1 MSDPQ
6 LVRQQYSTSAN
17 LQARIGLHER
27 FSTNPQP
34 WPRWVFDQFDLPAGA
49 RVLEL
54 GGGTGALWQ
63 ENLDRLPAGWLVT
76 LSDMSVAMLDQ
87 SRAALLAS
95 GKFSFER
102 VDAQAIPF
110 ADESFDAV
118 VANHMLYHV
127 ADRPR
132 ALAEIRRVLRPGG
145 RLYAATNGGGHM
157 RDLKQLMQ
165 EFAPG
170 ADVGTFFSA
179 EFQLENGRAQLAP
192 FFASVEERR
201 YECDLLVTE
210 LEPLAAYVE
219 STQRIAAERLPE
231 LRPFLAAALE
241 RSGGALPIG
250 KSVGLFVAE

>member
-6 LVRQQYSTSAN
+6 IVRQQYSTSAN
-17 LQARIGLHER
+17 LQARIELHER
-27 FSTNPQP
+27 FSTNSQP
-34 WPRWVFDQFDLPAGA
+34 WPRWVFDQFDLPARA
-49 RVLEL
+49 RILEL
-54 GGGTGALWQ
+54 GGGTGALWR
-63 ENLDRLPAGWLVT
+63 ENLDRLPIGWSIT
-76 LSDMSVAMLDQ
+76 LSDMSVAMLEQ

-110 ADESFDAV
+110 ADATFDAV

-132 ALAEIRRVLRPGG
+132 ALAEIRRVLAPGG
-145 RLYAATNGGGHM
+145 RLYAATNGGDHM
-157 RDLKQLMQ
+157 RDLKELVQG
-165 EFAPG
+165 FALG

-192 FFASVEERR
+192 FFERVEERR

-210 LEPLAAYVE
+210 LEPLSAYVE
-219 STQRIAAERLPE
+219 STQRIAAGRIPE
-231 LRPFLAAALE
+231 LRRFLAAALE
-241 RSGGALPIG
+241 RSGRALRIG
-250 KSVGLFVAE
+250 KSVGMFVCQ